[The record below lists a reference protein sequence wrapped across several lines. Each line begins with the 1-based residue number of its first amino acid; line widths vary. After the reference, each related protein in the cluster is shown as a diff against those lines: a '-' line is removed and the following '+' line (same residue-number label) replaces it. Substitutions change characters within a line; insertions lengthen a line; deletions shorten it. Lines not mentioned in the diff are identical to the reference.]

1 MPEKKLALQHLNKRG
16 VRASFAPAWLICFRS
31 NAAGMV
37 RRHRKCSFVRVV
49 PRLVHI
55 VFGIITAFC
64 PSIQAEGQEARYIVR
79 FREHGSRSL
88 SGTTAHLSASAKM
101 LRDVGLQAIDQ
112 IPHDNSVVVRLRF
125 QDAVALASQRDVLDV
140 ELDERVWALGATN
153 DTLLGEQTSLQVEG
167 GSGAISAWDI
177 TSGSSAAMVAV
188 IDSGADLRHPDL
200 RENIWRN
207 RREIAG
213 NNRDDDRN
221 GWVDDTYGYD
231 FVNKDGSPQDD
242 NGHGTHVAGIV
253 AAVGNNSTG
262 VAGVAWGSKIVVIKA
277 LDQAGSGYVSTIAK
291 AIDYA
296 VALKQSGV
304 PIMILNLSLGG
315 TSDSRALYRAVER
328 ARNHD
333 LLLVAAAG
341 NEGSNNDVT
350 PLYPANF
357 QLDSVISVA
366 AVDGN
371 GALANFSN
379 YGASTVH
386 LSAPGSS
393 ILSTALRR
401 TGVEYRRLSGTSMAS
416 PHVAGVLALA
426 ASANP
431 GLTALQVK
439 AVVLGS
445 TRQVPG
451 LSGVSIT
458 GGIVDAFAATQQAQ
472 SVPALPRIF
481 GYVKNAGTGVS
492 GAQVTL
498 ISRVDNSQVGS
509 VTTGRDGS
517 YSISEV
523 AAGQYILT
531 TRRRGMR
538 FKPMR
543 ISVST
548 ARVLR
553 KNFSSQR

>member
-1 MPEKKLALQHLNKRG
+1 MILRNLKR
-16 VRASFAPAWLICFRS
+16 
-31 NAAGMV
+31 
-37 RRHRKCSFVRVV
+37 SFVRVI
-49 PRLVHI
+49 PRLAYIACGVI
-55 VFGIITAFC
+55 SVYS
-64 PSIQAEGQEARYIVR
+64 PSAHAQVDEARYIVR
-79 FREHGSRSL
+79 FREQRSQNLRGHAAKLSAAATIL
-88 SGTTAHLSASAKM
+88 SGI
-101 LRDVGLQAIDQ
+101 GLQEIDQ

-125 QDAVALASQRDVLDV
+125 QDAVTLASHRDVLDV

-153 DTLLGEQTSLQVEG
+153 DTLLGDQTSLQVGG

-177 TSGSSAAMVAV
+177 STGSPAAMVAV

-200 RENIWRN
+200 RGNIWRN
-207 RREIAG
+207 RGEVAG

-221 GWVDDTYGYD
+221 GWIDDTYGYD

-253 AAVGNNSTG
+253 AAVGNNATG

-277 LDQAGSGYVSTIAK
+277 LDQAGSGYISTIAK

-296 VALKQSGV
+296 IALKQSGV

-315 TSDSRALYRAVER
+315 TSNSSALYRAVER

-341 NEGSNNDVT
+341 NQGSNNDVT

-357 QLDSVISVA
+357 QLDSVVSVA
-366 AVDGN
+366 AVDGD
-371 GALANFSN
+371 GALASFSN

-386 LSAPGSS
+386 LAAPGTS

-416 PHVAGVLALA
+416 PHVAGVLALIA
-426 ASANP
+426 AANP
-431 GLTALQVK
+431 SLTALQVR
-439 AVVLGS
+439 AVLLGS
-445 TRQVPG
+445 TKQLPG
-451 LSGVSIT
+451 LAGVSIT
-458 GGIVDAFAATQQAQ
+458 GGMVDAFAAVQQAR
-472 SVPALPRIF
+472 SVQALPRIF
-481 GYVKNAGTGVS
+481 GYVRNAGKGVV

-498 ISRVDNSQVGS
+498 TSRIDGSQTRS

-523 AAGQYILT
+523 AAGPYVLSA
-531 TRRRGMR
+531 RRRGMR
-538 FKPMR
+538 FKPSR
-543 ISVST
+543 IT
-548 ARVLR
+548 ASNARTIR
-553 KNFSSQR
+553 KNFSS